1 MSGSTLS
8 SDMAL
13 GADLGLPQASFSGAT
28 GTEYGA
34 SATMDVGGV
43 SGMVSDASMSG
54 SSLGIGGDIA
64 GADVEGTSAL
74 FDTSSALG
82 TDLTGEAMLDSDDI
96 VADADFSELDVASDM
111 RALGGE
117 DYRSD
122 ASSTDTVVSDD
133 LLTQWDSTTR
143 QRNDEV

>member
-13 GADLGLPQASFSGAT
+13 GSDLGLPQASFSAAT
-28 GTEYGA
+28 GREYGA

-43 SGMVSDASMSG
+43 SGMFSDASMSG
-54 SSLGIGGDIA
+54 TSLGIGGDVA
-64 GADVEGTSAL
+64 GADVGGTSAL
-74 FDTSSALG
+74 SDTSSALQTG
-82 TDLTGEAMLDSDDI
+82 VTGEAMLDSDDI
-96 VADADFSELDVASDM
+96 VADADISDLDATSNM

-143 QRNDEV
+143 QQNDEV